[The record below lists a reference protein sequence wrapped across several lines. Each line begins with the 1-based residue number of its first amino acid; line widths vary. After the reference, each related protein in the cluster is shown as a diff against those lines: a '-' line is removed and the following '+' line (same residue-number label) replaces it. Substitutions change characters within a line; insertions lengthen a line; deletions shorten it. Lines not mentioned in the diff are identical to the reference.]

1 MAKSKKKQEGLSK
14 AQLDEL
20 VEEATVDAYDES
32 EQSTGFFTMF
42 EEHLKIPFTSQILG
56 VEVTVVKIDIN
67 DRDDIVAV
75 CKRGRVRQSVSILDL
90 PLPDPR
96 PTGWEWIEAY
106 RQWAR
111 GWR

>member
-14 AQLDEL
+14 AQLEEL

-42 EEHLKIPFTSQILG
+42 EEHLKIPFTSQVLG

-90 PLPDPR
+90 PSPDPW

>member
-14 AQLDEL
+14 AQLEEL
-20 VEEATVDAYDES
+20 IEEAIVDAYDES

-42 EEHLKIPFTSQILG
+42 EEHLEIPFTSQVLG

-67 DRDDIVAV
+67 DRDDVVAV
-75 CKRGRVRQSVSILDL
+75 CKRGRVRQAISILDL
-90 PLPDPR
+90 PLPIPR
-96 PTGWEWIEAY
+96 PKGWEWIEAY
-106 RQWAR
+106 RHWAR